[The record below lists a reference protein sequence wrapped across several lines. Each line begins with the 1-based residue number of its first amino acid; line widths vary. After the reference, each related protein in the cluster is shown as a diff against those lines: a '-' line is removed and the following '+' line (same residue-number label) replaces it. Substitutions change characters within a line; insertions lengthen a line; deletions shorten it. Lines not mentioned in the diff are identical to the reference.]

1 MYRMTERR
9 EAKTNDIGVVKCI
22 KDKDNNSLVQDENIK
37 DRRKEYFNELFNGE
51 QGKNHSF

>member
-22 KDKDNNSLVQDENIK
+22 KDKDNNSLV
-37 DRRKEYFNELFNGE
+37 
-51 QGKNHSF
+51 